1 MATNTA
7 SAENFGE
14 NHFFYED
21 EVLKF
26 DKNGRVKFGLVLE
39 SYEANYSESESDFED
54 SVKKGEI
61 RVAWHPQG
69 SVEVI
74 EEQYIGLADRTL
86 MPGNVVRRIGPGK
99 DTQKGY
105 CRHVFVSADV
115 RIKGTT
121 FVLKN
126 ISSDRLR
133 PIDTFIED
141 DVVCLDSWVGSTKRI
156 EEKLV
161 LKTSCGA
168 LVEVRPSDRHF
179 FKLRDPDS
187 KHKNGYFHHTLF
199 HPGQTLIGSIQSLE
213 NEQWL
218 TPKPDRQHRRT
229 KFTVESVEIE
239 GVRVYWQ
246 CKASD
251 NVESKSDYKASQPN
265 AYVTGNDLKR
275 LKRLNLFESSMLQI
289 NDMQYLK
296 IEEKDL
302 VNLTSK
308 SQWRKERNDNYKIL
322 HNQKT
327 TENQQKIKIVES
339 LPLEEK
345 SLKFDGDKKINFSP
359 KLKLCSLTVHNG
371 RCNNCDMFEANAKKH
386 FEAAIKKK
394 RQFDDM
400 HLNAAADDDEDG
412 WTDQDEDDDSCSDV
426 TTASS
431 RGSTPTPRS
440 SPKRSPLLSKKDK
453 KLKKRSNNKSNS
465 NPPKVGDDIVTEAI
479 VVYSQA
485 TVVWQDG
492 TIESGISSRHLYPI
506 HHLDEHEFFP
516 GDFVLSGSESNDLAY
531 RNYGVIQSV
540 DHNGR
545 TAMVKWFRTYTMSD
559 TESRPQFLNEAEASV
574 YDLKDHPDFQFRP
587 GMIVLRVANFERD
600 ESKCTDGKINDYV
613 GQVIDN
619 YAEGRVKVWWV
630 DGHVSMCWP
639 QDLFEVG
646 QPEDSF
652 WIGESENSDEWETE
666 SETSEPGSQTDTQ
679 LRPQLSYNLER
690 ARIAMAHLEE
700 MFKLNPKLEND
711 GVVRKLLE
719 VYKKCRFIDRLM
731 NTTFFHTDN
740 FNGLLERVRHGSS
753 SASTT
758 TAARVLDHKNRLFGS
773 DETNVV
779 KSPTK
784 SIKPTLR
791 KLYGMVRIEVDVA
804 EQSAWRKQSQEMK
817 SLDETTVSSLN
828 SSSDTK
834 NCSFDTFSLSESTS
848 IPHKDCTARELNDSN
863 HLTVSHQDLNRSH
876 DSGNHSKTEWGEGSR
891 CSSSDLTDNKPTDDQ
906 TSNSCCSIDFGSD
919 ELPESVCARLCA
931 LMKVQLFKALQEIN
945 KRVNTN
951 PTDSVKIEES
961 YVINDATI
969 DAADVSSELGPYDD
983 CNCTVTEDVP
993 TVADNVDIETNY
1005 SVINPVPSECFVVL
1019 ENAPTSHK
1027 FNLTVCHPS
1036 SPQFS
1041 RAIRFDHKLLRTS
1054 LPAGVW
1060 VKTYGDRLDLL
1071 SVMIEGPTKTPYEDG
1086 LFLFDFQLGKDYP
1099 RAPPLCH
1106 YVSFC
1111 SDRLNPNLY
1120 EDGKVCVSLLGT
1132 WHGKGSEMWSA
1143 SSTLLQVIV
1152 SIQGLILVSE
1162 PYYNEAGYEKQ
1173 RGTQQGIENSRMYN
1187 EMVVLKLV
1195 ESMTKVIANPP
1206 EVFRDEIIK
1215 HFRERGEKMC
1225 NRIKNW
1231 MDMSTTATVS
1241 TNAQQPDFSLVPA
1254 SRGFCLKL
1262 VGLLEN
1268 FRNKLEAMNQ
1278 LLLPP

>member
-14 NHFFYED
+14 IHFFYED

-61 RVAWHPQG
+61 RVAWHPVG
-69 SVEVI
+69 NVEVI
-74 EEQYIGLADRTL
+74 EEQNIGLADRTL

-105 CRHVFVSADV
+105 CRNVFVSADV
-115 RIKGTT
+115 QVKGTT
-121 FVLKN
+121 YVLRN
-126 ISSDRLR
+126 VSSERLR
-133 PIDTFIED
+133 PLDTFVED
-141 DVVCLDSWVGSTKRI
+141 DVVCLDSWVGSIKRI
-156 EEKLV
+156 DEKLI
-161 LKTSCGA
+161 LKTTCGA
-168 LVEVRPSDRHF
+168 RVEIVPTDRHF

-187 KHKNGYFHHTLF
+187 KHRNGYFHHTIF
-199 HPGQTLIGSIQSLE
+199 HPGQTLIGSVNALK
-213 NEQWL
+213 NELWL
-218 TPKPDRQHRRT
+218 TPKPERLGRST
-229 KFTVESVEIE
+229 KFTVESVEIDS
-239 GVRVYWQ
+239 VRVNWQ
-246 CKASD
+246 CMASD
-251 NVESKSDYKASQPN
+251 NVEWKCDYKTIPPN
-265 AYVTGNDLKR
+265 TYITGNNLNR
-275 LKRLNLFESSMLQI
+275 LKRLNLFETSMLQI
-289 NDMQYLK
+289 NDTQYLK
-296 IEEKDL
+296 IEERDL

-308 SQWRKERNDNYKIL
+308 SQWRKKCSTCYDNYKIL
-322 HNQKT
+322 HNRKPA
-327 TENQQKIKIVES
+327 ENQQKIKIVES
-339 LPLEEK
+339 LPMNEK
-345 SLKFDGDKKINFSP
+345 ALKSDGEKKINFSP
-359 KLKLCSLTVHNG
+359 KVKLCSLTVHNG
-371 RCNNCDMFEANAKKH
+371 RCNNCDNIIESNAKRQI
-386 FEAAIKKK
+386 EVANKKK
-394 RQFDDM
+394 LQIDDFN
-400 HLNAAADDDEDG
+400 LNGADDDEDG
-412 WTDQDEDDDSCSDV
+412 WTDQDEDDDDSYSDI

-453 KLKKRSNNKSNS
+453 KLKKRSSNTSKS
-465 NPPKVGDDIVTEAI
+465 NPPNVGDEVVTEAI
-479 VVYSQA
+479 LVYSEA

-516 GDFVLSGSESNDLAY
+516 GDFVLSGSECNDLAY
-531 RNYGVIQSV
+531 RNYGVIQRV

-545 TAMVKWFRTYTMSD
+545 TAMVKWFRTYSTSD
-559 TESRPQFLNEAEASV
+559 ASHECCPQFLNESEASV

-587 GMIVLRVANFERD
+587 GMIVLRVSNFEG
-600 ESKCTDGKINDYV
+600 EHSKNTV

-619 YAEGRVKVWWV
+619 FAEGRVKVWWV
-630 DGHVSMCWP
+630 GGHISMCWP

-652 WIGESENSDEWETE
+652 WIGGDSENDDEWETE
-666 SETSEPGSQTDTQ
+666 SETSEIGSQTDTQ
-679 LRPQLSYNLER
+679 LKPELSYNLER

-700 MFKLNPKLEND
+700 MFKLNPNLESQ

-740 FNGLLERVRHGSS
+740 FKGLLERVRHGSTATS
-753 SASTT
+753 T
-758 TAARVLDHKNRLFGS
+758 TAARVQDHKNRLFGT
-773 DETNVV
+773 DESSLV

-784 SIKPTLR
+784 SVKPTFR
-791 KLYGMVRIEVDVA
+791 KQIGLVRIEVDITERDPA
-804 EQSAWRKQSQEMK
+804 TWKIQSI
-817 SLDETTVSSLN
+817 DETNVN
-828 SSSDTK
+828 SSNSTDTRNCAFDTK
-834 NCSFDTFSLSESTS
+834 
-848 IPHKDCTARELNDSN
+848 IPNKDNAAKELNENN
-863 HLTVSHQDLNRSH
+863 HLTVTSHQNLKKSFN
-876 DSGNHSKTEWGEGSR
+876 SGIEMINSNWGEGSR
-891 CSSSDLTDNKPTDDQ
+891 CSTGGLTDTKLTDDQ
-906 TSNSCCSIDFGSD
+906 TSNSCSSIDFSSD

-931 LMKVQLFKALQEIN
+931 LMKVQLFKSLEEIN
-945 KRVNTN
+945 KRVNSN
-951 PTDSVKIEES
+951 PSVSVKIDETFMVNGEADLSKELSS
-961 YVINDATI
+961 YNETNSSVIEDGTIATETLDI
-969 DAADVSSELGPYDD
+969 D
-983 CNCTVTEDVP
+983 
-993 TVADNVDIETNY
+993 TNY

-1019 ENAPTSHK
+1019 ENALSSHK
-1027 FNLTVCHPS
+1027 FETTVFHPS
-1036 SPQFS
+1036 TPQFS
-1041 RAIRFDHKLLRTS
+1041 RAVRFDHKLLRTS

-1071 SVMIEGPTKTPYEDG
+1071 SVMIEGPKKTPYEDG
-1086 LFLFDFQLGKDYP
+1086 LFLFDFQLSKDYP

-1106 YVSFC
+1106 YISFC

-1132 WHGKGSEMWSA
+1132 WPGKGSEMWSA

-1152 SIQGLILVSE
+1152 SIQGLILVAE

-1195 ESMTKVIANPP
+1195 ESMTKIATNPP

-1215 HFRERGEKMC
+1215 YLRERGEVMC
-1225 NRIKNW
+1225 NRIKGW
-1231 MDMSTTATVS
+1231 MDLSTDHVQ
-1241 TNAQQPDFSLVPA
+1241 TNSQQPEFSLVPA

-1262 VGLLEN
+1262 VGLLDD
-1268 FRNKLEAMNQ
+1268 FRNKLEAMN
-1278 LLLPP
+1278 